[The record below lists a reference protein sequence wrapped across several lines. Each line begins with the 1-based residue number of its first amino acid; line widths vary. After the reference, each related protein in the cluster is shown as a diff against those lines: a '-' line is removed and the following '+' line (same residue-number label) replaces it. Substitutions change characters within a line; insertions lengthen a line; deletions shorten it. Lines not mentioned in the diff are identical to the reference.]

1 MASISTTETSARES
15 KTSKG
20 MQQALARSLRTL
32 NGAAS
37 SMRSARSIATSLYA
51 VASSR
56 RARGTATAYC
66 CLGKGCLQR
75 NVNIYL
81 EQLSVPSQEERG
93 YDVEVN
99 VPQGPAL

>member
-51 VASSR
+51 AASSR
-56 RARGTATAYC
+56 RGTATAYC

>member
-15 KTSKG
+15 KTSQG

-56 RARGTATAYC
+56 RGTATAYC

>member
-56 RARGTATAYC
+56 RGTATAYC

-81 EQLSVPSQEERG
+81 KQLSVPSQEERG

>member
-56 RARGTATAYC
+56 RGTATAYC

>member
-1 MASISTTETSARES
+1 MASISTTETYARES

-56 RARGTATAYC
+56 RGTATAYC

-99 VPQGPAL
+99 VPRGPAL

>member
-56 RARGTATAYC
+56 RGTATAYC
-66 CLGKGCLQR
+66 CLGKGCFQR

>member
-56 RARGTATAYC
+56 RGTATAYC

-81 EQLSVPSQEERG
+81 EQQLSVPSQEERG

>member
-56 RARGTATAYC
+56 RGTATAHC

>member
-56 RARGTATAYC
+56 RGTATAYC

-93 YDVEVN
+93 YDVELN
-99 VPQGPAL
+99 GSQGPAL

>member
-56 RARGTATAYC
+56 RGMATAYC

-93 YDVEVN
+93 YDVELN
-99 VPQGPAL
+99 GSQGPAL

>member
-56 RARGTATAYC
+56 RGTATAYC

-93 YDVEVN
+93 YDVELN
-99 VPQGPAL
+99 GPQGPAL

>member
-56 RARGTATAYC
+56 RGTATAYC

-75 NVNIYL
+75 NVNIYMYL

-93 YDVEVN
+93 YDVELN
-99 VPQGPAL
+99 GSQGPAL

>member
-56 RARGTATAYC
+56 RGTATAYC

-75 NVNIYL
+75 NVNICL

>member
-37 SMRSARSIATSLYA
+37 NMRSARSIATSLYA

-56 RARGTATAYC
+56 RGTATAYC

>member
-1 MASISTTETSARES
+1 MASISTTETSAKES

-56 RARGTATAYC
+56 RGTATAYC

>member
-1 MASISTTETSARES
+1 
-15 KTSKG
+15 

-56 RARGTATAYC
+56 QGTATAYC

>member
-56 RARGTATAYC
+56 RGTATAYC

-93 YDVEVN
+93 NDVEVN

>member
-56 RARGTATAYC
+56 RGTATAYC

-81 EQLSVPSQEERG
+81 EQLLVPSQEERG
-93 YDVEVN
+93 CDVEVN

>member
-15 KTSKG
+15 RTSKG

-56 RARGTATAYC
+56 RGTATAYC

-75 NVNIYL
+75 NVKIYL

>member
-56 RARGTATAYC
+56 RGTAKAYC

-93 YDVEVN
+93 YDVELN
-99 VPQGPAL
+99 GSQGPAL

>member
-56 RARGTATAYC
+56 RGTATAYC

-93 YDVEVN
+93 YDVDVN